1 MDLICVSYSLWWLKR
16 PLHHTSVSSCR
27 NQTIAH
33 TPTCDSVTALF
44 WNRMLKNL
52 LDVCG
57 SAIAFYATGYA
68 LAYGQKESDNV
79 GGVDVD
85 NTSFIG
91 NANFFLVG
99 NNVNPAFFFFQF
111 AFSATSTTIVAGT
124 LAERCRMGAY
134 LAFSLALSGFV
145 YPVLAHN
152 ICTCHE
158 R

>member
-1 MDLICVSYSLWWLKR
+1 MCRRVSKPNDRS
-16 PLHHTSVSSCR
+16 
-27 NQTIAH
+27 H
-33 TPTCDSVTALF
+33 TPPFDSATKLS

-68 LAYGQKESDNV
+68 FAYGQKESDNV
-79 GGVDVD
+79 ASSVDVD

-91 NANFFLVG
+91 NANFFLAG

-111 AFSATSTTIVAGT
+111 AFSATSATIVAGT

-134 LAFSLALSGFV
+134 LAFSLILSGFV

-152 ICTCHE
+152 ICTYHE
-158 R
+158 I